1 MTYKRTFISFF
12 FLVLAALSSQA
23 QQLTR
28 FAVVDL
34 PKLYTVFYQDSKVVR
49 DWEERSRRVQTDIDR
64 MTQEIDTLSRT
75 RLDAETAGDNEKVLR
90 LEADI
95 AKKTKYLQ
103 EYYRVKTAE
112 LEEQK
117 KKMTQSSAFLQQV
130 YDEIR
135 LVAESEGYS
144 MVLNLK
150 ESAGIVW
157 YSPTVNITDLVI
169 QNLMTKAGR

>member
-1 MTYKRTFISFF
+1 MRRRIFFVGVLMTAA
-12 FLVLAALSSQA
+12 LAAQA

-28 FAVVDL
+28 FAVIDL

-49 DWEERSRRVQTDIDR
+49 DWEERSRRVQADLDR
-64 MTQEIDTLSRT
+64 MTSEIDSLSKS
-75 RLDAETAGDNEKVLR
+75 RLDAETAGDNERVLR

-95 AKKTKYLQ
+95 ARKTKYLQ
-103 EYYRVKTAE
+103 EYYRVKTSE
-112 LEEQK
+112 LEDQK
-117 KKMTQSSAFLQQV
+117 KRMTQSSAFLQQV

-157 YSPTVNITDLVI
+157 YSPTVDITDLVI

>member
-1 MTYKRTFISFF
+1 MTT
-12 FLVLAALSSQA
+12 
-23 QQLTR
+23 
-28 FAVVDL
+28 
-34 PKLYTVFYQDSKVVR
+34 
-49 DWEERSRRVQTDIDR
+49 
-64 MTQEIDTLSRT
+64 EIDSLSKS
-75 RLDAETAGDNEKVLR
+75 RLDAETAGDNERVLR

-103 EYYRVKTAE
+103 EYYRVKSAE
-112 LEEQK
+112 LEDQK
-117 KKMTQSSAFLQQV
+117 KRMTQSSAFLQQV

-157 YSPTVNITDLVI
+157 YSPTVDITDLVI

>member
-1 MTYKRTFISFF
+1 MRKRT
-12 FLVLAALSSQA
+12 LATLILMSTAAIAAQA

-49 DWEERSRRVQTDIDR
+49 DWEERSRRVQADLDR
-64 MTQEIDTLSRT
+64 MTTEIDSLSKA
-75 RLDAETAGDNEKVLR
+75 RLDAETAGENEKVLR

-103 EYYRVKTAE
+103 EYYRVKTSE
-112 LEEQK
+112 LEDQK
-117 KKMTQSSAFLQQV
+117 KRMTQSSAFLQQV

-157 YSPTVNITDLVI
+157 FSPTVDITDLVI